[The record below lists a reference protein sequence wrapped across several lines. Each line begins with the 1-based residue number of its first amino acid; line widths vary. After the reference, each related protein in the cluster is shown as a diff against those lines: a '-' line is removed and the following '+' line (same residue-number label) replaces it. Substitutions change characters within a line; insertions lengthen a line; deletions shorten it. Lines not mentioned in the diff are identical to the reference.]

1 MADKADNKVIT
12 KPAGHAL
19 IAAVE
24 SAQLRK
30 DVPELRSGDTVR
42 LQIKVVEGTRER
54 LQPFEGVVM
63 RLRGGG
69 MSQNF
74 TVRRI
79 TNGVGVERTFL
90 INSPRI
96 EKIEV
101 LRHARVRRQQL
112 YYLRGLTGKAARLKE
127 LRPLTAKQVA
137 AREAAKIARTAN
149 APTPIASTSVAT
161 TPVNTTPTTAPVVST
176 PATTTTP
183 VDTTSTTT
191 AVSTPV
197 TSTPEVATTDTT
209 PTNAAE

>member
-96 EKIEV
+96 DKIEV
-101 LRHARVRRQQL
+101 IRHARVRRQQL

-137 AREAAKIARTAN
+137 AKEAAKVARN
-149 APTPIASTSVAT
+149 AATPTPIAAVPMPT
-161 TPVNTTPTTAPVVST
+161 NTTPTTAQVVPT
-176 PATTTTP
+176 PDTTTTN
-183 VDTTSTTT
+183 VD
-191 AVSTPV
+191 
-197 TSTPEVATTDTT
+197 E
-209 PTNAAE
+209 